1 MNSLTPKQNK
11 VSQVYDNHA
20 VVCALPGSGKT
31 HTAIQLI
38 LNIIAK
44 NNGCPVL
51 IVTFTRSAAK
61 EMKERLKKNL
71 TATQLKQAKV
81 ATLDSCIVNMAKSYF
96 RGKRFDLLAGPSY
109 TLTMIRI
116 ANEFAIQD
124 FTEVSTIIE
133 HYLMQMEEKHF
144 ESKLHEDI
152 YQTYQQILASR
163 RVPTFDLKS
172 LAVFIVSKL
181 NEANADIKPFA
192 FSHAIIDEYQDTN
205 MVQYR
210 WIEAHARFGNTKII
224 GIGDDD
230 QLLFRFNGAL
240 GYEAFELLQREHQ
253 ADTLPIDMCFRCAP
267 NILQFGASII
277 RKNKNRIEKEFNSL
291 ASIPNGTINI
301 YKTIDKLGWISKLIP
316 TQRTNTA
323 ILTRN
328 NMVLT
333 EVQNILISYGIKV
346 QRICGLGGFFDNP
359 HAIAF
364 MKLLGV
370 IFINRQPAAIVEVMG
385 WLGESHQVLNDM
397 ASIIND
403 AENNSKPIPWE
414 ELESIGISD
423 CTLGFIQN
431 KEKWKTNKGGSIHRR
446 IRNIFDHYSHLM
458 PSGSDKVCGHVVD
471 YLGRKAKGD
480 TIEEKLINVF
490 KLIDSVMDDD
500 SEIERDKITLS
511 TLHSAKGL
519 EFNSVFIV
527 DCSEGSI
534 PSPLKESPIN
544 AQNDEHL
551 HIEDERRATYVGI
564 TRAIRELN
572 ITYSKEPSLFLAHA
586 DLSLANL
593 ISLTEE
599 EDNTSFAE

>member
-1 MNSLTPKQNK
+1 MSALTPKQNT

-38 LNIIAK
+38 LNIISK
-44 NNGCPVL
+44 NNGCPIL

-61 EMKERLKKNL
+61 EMKERLKKSL
-71 TATQLKQAKV
+71 TKSQLKQAKV
-81 ATLDSCIVNMAKSYF
+81 ATLDSCIVNMAKTYF
-96 RGKRFDLLAGPSY
+96 KGKRFDLLVGASY
-109 TLTMIRI
+109 TLVMIRI

-124 FTEVSTIIE
+124 YNDVSTIIE
-133 HYLMQMEEKHF
+133 YYLMQVGEKEF
-144 ESKLHEDI
+144 ESQLHLDI
-152 YQTYQQILASR
+152 YNTYQQVLSSR

-181 NEANADIKPFA
+181 NEDSHDLKPFA

-205 MVQYR
+205 TIQYR
-210 WIEAHARFGNTKII
+210 WIESHARLGNTKIV

-240 GYEAFELLQREHQ
+240 GYEAFELLQREHN
-253 ADTLPIDMCFRCAP
+253 ADVLPIDMCFRCAP

-277 RKNKNRIEKEFNSL
+277 IKNQNRIEKEFNSL
-291 ASIPNGTINI
+291 PSLPKGTINI
-301 YKTIDKLGWISKLIP
+301 YKTLDKLGWINKLIP
-316 TQRTNTA
+316 VQRTNTA

-333 EVQNILISYGIKV
+333 EVQNVLISYGIKV

-370 IFINRQPAAIVEVMG
+370 IFINRQPSSVIDVMG

-397 ASIIND
+397 AGIIND
-403 AENNSKPIPWE
+403 AENSSTPVDWDLFE
-414 ELESIGISD
+414 EIDISE
-423 CTLGFIQN
+423 CTLTFIRN
-431 KEKWKTNKGGSIHRR
+431 KKTWKSDKGGSIHRQ
-446 IRNIFDHYSHLM
+446 IRNIFDKFSHLM
-458 PSGSDKVCGHVVD
+458 PTGAEKVCGHVVD
-471 YLGRKAKGD
+471 YVGRKAKGD
-480 TIEEKLINVF
+480 TLEEKLINVF

-500 SEIERDKITLS
+500 SEIDREKITLS

-519 EFNSVFIV
+519 EFDTVFIV

-534 PSPLKESPIN
+534 PSALIESPIE
-544 AQNDEHL
+544 AQNNEEL
-551 HIEDERRATYVGI
+551 HIEDERRALYVGI

-572 ITYSKEPSLFLAHA
+572 ITFYKEQSAFLAHA
-586 DLSLANL
+586 DLSLANF
-593 ISLTEE
+593 IELTDEE
-599 EDNTSFAE
+599 ETNSFDE